1 MVAGIIE
8 RSPVTTGLRDTL
20 RGGLGVNNKV
30 DVGEA
35 PRDIL
40 KDDQGRLTHPYAVI
54 NAWPSLVTYGSLE
67 LPDSGARLTYQVTS
81 VGRTDESA
89 QVLADRI
96 RRVVLE
102 RHANGSFRYPI
113 SAGGSMTVTGRWQR
127 ELGLMIPAGG
137 LWNVHDL
144 FDLEVEANA

>member
-8 RSPVTTGLRDTL
+8 RSPVTNGLRDLL
-20 RGGLGVNNKV
+20 RGALGVNNKV

-35 PRDIL
+35 PRDIEL
-40 KDDQGRLTHPYAVI
+40 DGQGKLIHPYAVI
-54 NAWPSLVTYGSLE
+54 NAWPSLVVYGSLE
-67 LPDSGARLTYQVTS
+67 LPESGARLTYQVTS

-102 RHANGSFRYPI
+102 RLANGSFRYSLI
-113 SAGGSMTVTGRWQR
+113 AGGSMTVTDRSQR
-127 ELGLMIPAGG
+127 ELGLLTAAGG

-144 FDLEVEANA
+144 FDLEVQAHV

>member
-8 RSPVTTGLRDTL
+8 RSPVTNGLRDLL
-20 RGGLGVNNKV
+20 RGSLGVNYKV

-35 PRDIL
+35 PRDIEF
-40 KDDQGRLTHPYAVI
+40 DAQGRLIHPYAVI
-54 NAWPSLVTYGSLE
+54 NPWPSQHVYGSLE
-67 LPDSGARLTYQVTS
+67 LPESGARLSYQVTS

-102 RHANGSFRYPI
+102 RLANGSFRYAL
-113 SAGGSMTVTGRWQR
+113 SVGVSMIVTDRTQR
-127 ELGLMIPAGG
+127 ELGLLTPAGG

-144 FDLEVEANA
+144 FDLEVQANV